1 MWKHKT
7 PGIPDE
13 EFERV
18 ESVPIT
24 KEEIRAI
31 QLSKAR
37 LNSGDTVYDIG
48 CGSGS
53 ISVEAALQ
61 IGNDGKIFAI
71 DVDSKATELTKKNL
85 KKFQIDNV
93 TVVEGNAKEKI
104 QELPT
109 ANAIFIGGTGG
120 DTKDIIEMCQDKLEA
135 GGRLVVG
142 IILIETLFS
151 VLSILEQLKFTSI
164 DITQITI
171 GKSRKTSTG
180 TMMLSRNPVTVISAT
195 KV

>member
-13 EFERV
+13 EFERT

-24 KEEIRAI
+24 KEEVRTI
-31 QLSKAR
+31 QISKAR
-37 LNSGDTVYDIG
+37 LDSGNTVFDIG

-53 ISVEAALQ
+53 ISVEAGLQ
-61 IGNDGKIFAI
+61 IGKDGKVFAV
-71 DVDSKATELTKKNL
+71 DVDPNAIELTKKNL

-93 TVVEGNAKEKI
+93 DVIQGNAKEKI
-104 QELPT
+104 QELPM

-120 DTKDIIEMCQDKLEA
+120 DTKDIIELSLDKLQP

-151 VLSILEQLKFTSI
+151 VLSALENLKFTSI

-195 KV
+195 KA